1 MLGPR
6 EVLNRLKWSEGS
18 LDRARITIVHRGAP
32 GDQRVI
38 AGSDIVLLGRSFMTV
53 RGAEGEVEIPYHRI
67 LRVEVDGRT
76 VWTRSV
82 VHRKNVY
89 SI

>member
-18 LDRARITIVHRGAP
+18 LGRARITIIHRGAP

-38 AGSDIVLLGRSFMTV
+38 AGSDIVSLGRGFMTV
-53 RGAEGEVEIPYHRI
+53 RGAEGKVEIPYHRV
-67 LRVEVDGRT
+67 LRVEVDGRV
-76 VWTRSV
+76 VWDRAAAS
-82 VHRKNVY
+82 RKNRL
-89 SI
+89 

>member
-6 EVLNRLKWSEGS
+6 EVLNRLKWLEGS
-18 LDRARITIVHRGAP
+18 LGRARITIVHRGAP

-38 AGSDIVLLGRSFMTV
+38 SGSDIVSLGKGFVTV
-53 RGAEGEVEIPYHRI
+53 RGAEGEIEIPYHRV

-76 VWTRSV
+76 VWNRTTVR
-82 VHRKNVY
+82 RKNRL
-89 SI
+89 